1 MSIGASIV
9 VKGDI
14 TGGEDLVVLGRVEGN
29 ILLHAGALT
38 LAPGSHVVGEVS
50 VPAVVVHGHLT
61 GTLAATER
69 IEVRASA
76 IIEGDVAA
84 PALVVDDGAEMTGR
98 VEMPAVT
105 RPRVAESAQP
115 LPVAV

>member
-14 TGGEDLVVLGRVEGN
+14 TGSEDLVVLGRVEGN
-29 ILLHAGALT
+29 IQLRAGALM
-38 LAPGSHVVGEVS
+38 LAPGSQVVGDVA
-50 VPAVVVHGHLT
+50 VPTMVVHGRVEGSLV
-61 GTLAATER
+61 ATDR

-76 IIEGDVAA
+76 VINGIVAT
-84 PALVVDDGAEMTGR
+84 PALVVDEGAEITGR
-98 VEMPAVT
+98 VEMPSRPHPAV
-105 RPRVAESAQP
+105 VDSEEA